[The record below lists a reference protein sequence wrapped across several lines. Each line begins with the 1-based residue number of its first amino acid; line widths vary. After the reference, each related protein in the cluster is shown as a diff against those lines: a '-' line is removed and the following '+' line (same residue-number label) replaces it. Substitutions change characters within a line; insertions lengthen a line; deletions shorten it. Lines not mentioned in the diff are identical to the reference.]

1 MNIEDKAR
9 ELVDSFYEYSEGY
22 SDEGKQESAKECA
35 MIAVNEM
42 LKLTFYSSTEDND
55 YWKAV
60 KYEIIK
66 M

>member
-9 ELVDSFYEYSEGY
+9 ELVESFYEYSEGY
-22 SDEGKQESAKECA
+22 SDEGKQESAKDCA
-35 MIAVNEM
+35 MIAVNEILRITLYM
-42 LKLTFYSSTEDND
+42 TTQEDD

-60 KYEIIK
+60 RQEIIK

>member
-9 ELVDSFYEYSEGY
+9 SLVDSF
-22 SDEGKQESAKECA
+22 ESKDLAV
-35 MIAVNEM
+35 IAVNEI
-42 LKLTFYSSTEDND
+42 LNITLYSSTEDND